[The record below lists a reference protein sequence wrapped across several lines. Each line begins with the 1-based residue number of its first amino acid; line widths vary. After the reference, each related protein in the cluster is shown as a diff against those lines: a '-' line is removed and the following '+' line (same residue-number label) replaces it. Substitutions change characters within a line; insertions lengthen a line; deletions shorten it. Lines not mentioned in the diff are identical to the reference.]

1 MRMDKIEPITVA
13 EFQSKICIRA
23 KNNHRTMSKLV
34 DKYKYDLFLQIDVS
48 DIYELYIYIELRH
61 VFTN

>member
-1 MRMDKIEPITVA
+1 
-13 EFQSKICIRA
+13 
-23 KNNHRTMSKLV
+23 MSKLV
-34 DKYKYDLFLQIDVS
+34 DKYKYDLFQQIDVS